1 MGVGVFVPVGEGV
14 WDGKTADGVQ
24 LGVGGRVSVAGKVSV
39 AGGEGE
45 GVPVEVELG
54 RVVDVSVGV
63 KVGNGVRWGT
73 RRVG

>member
-1 MGVGVFVPVGEGV
+1 VGDGEA
-14 WDGKTADGVQ
+14 ADGVQ
-24 LGVGGRVSVAGKVSV
+24 LGVGGGVSAAGEVSV

-45 GVPVEVELG
+45 GVALG

-63 KVGNGVRWGT
+63 KVGNGVRWGA